1 MLNDLAYF
9 LNGVSLMFF
18 LMAAIRVTVYA
29 LQGASRP
36 HRLFAICLAW
46 MVVIE
51 AKEFFLSYDPAY
63 QYEVLAPG
71 YTFPDLFTLPLLSLF
86 FFELVMP
93 GRITGRYAL
102 RLLTPFLLL
111 AGAYAAG
118 SLCMPR
124 THYLSFGALLGD
136 LPAFLP
142 SVLLLYVLYAVG
154 YCIFALV
161 RIIGYSI
168 RYAEQITQAYS
179 FTERIHLRWMRWM
192 SAVLAFYLVS
202 YVGIIAFTCSP
213 LYTNFIYAMSLCV
226 WALLYG
232 CIMEYRTPEIIRDY
246 WQKQSAAPEPEESP
260 TEQSGRIAVL
270 RQQVAAAIGER
281 RLYLDPG
288 LTIVDLATECGTNR
302 THLSQFFN
310 NELGMPFRDYINRC
324 RIEHATRL
332 MEQNSYKIEEL
343 AQLAGFGS
351 TTTFYRAFAKEKG
364 MTPQQWQET
373 AYAQKIRGGD
383 FDPADLGLRHGRPGR
398 ASGNET
404 PPPSP
409 VRECSRRP
417 AIGKTGHKKTKR
429 SKPLR
434 SFADSTPRNRQ
445 WVPSGIRYQSSSSV
459 SFRSIFDA
467 IRSSVSREL
476 SCTNRRFPKL
486 VCLSL
491 GLHDVQRG

>member
-1 MLNDLAYF
+1 MLENLTYF
-9 LNGVSLMFF
+9 LNGASLSFF
-18 LMAAIRVTVYA
+18 AMGAFHMAIYA
-29 LQGASRP
+29 RQSKSRP
-36 HRLFAICLAW
+36 HYLFTICLIW
-46 MVVIE
+46 MALIE
-51 AKEFFLSYDPAY
+51 LKEFFLSHDAAY
-63 QYEVLAPG
+63 NYEILGPG
-71 YTFPDLFTLPLLSLF
+71 FTFPDLFTLALLSLF

-383 FDPADLGLRHGRPGR
+383 FDPADLPPLVPGP
-398 ASGNET
+398 E
-404 PPPSP
+404 
-409 VRECSRRP
+409 
-417 AIGKTGHKKTKR
+417 
-429 SKPLR
+429 
-434 SFADSTPRNRQ
+434 
-445 WVPSGIRYQSSSSV
+445 
-459 SFRSIFDA
+459 
-467 IRSSVSREL
+467 
-476 SCTNRRFPKL
+476 
-486 VCLSL
+486 
-491 GLHDVQRG
+491 